1 MAAPLPCCTI
11 RAAALDAS
19 TRALQ
24 VRAGRD
30 IEAIQYGS
38 TILAA
43 AKSVPSDD
51 ELLQE
56 AVTLLGCS
64 TALCSFP
71 RIPLKTM
78 CSEALRHPQI
88 NGSMWSSRMLL

>member
-1 MAAPLPCCTI
+1 
-11 RAAALDAS
+11 
-19 TRALQ
+19 

-43 AKSVPSDD
+43 ARSAPSDD

-56 AVTLLGCS
+56 AVTLLGCRPAYIFVMFFVS
-64 TALCSFP
+64 IRSAFWSLPKGNARDIITARKAFP
-71 RIPLKTM
+71 SHRLAAP
-78 CSEALRHPQI
+78 PQHE
-88 NGSMWSSRMLL
+88 LQP

>member
-1 MAAPLPCCTI
+1 MKMS
-11 RAAALDAS
+11 DAFLQAS
-19 TRALQ
+19 VHMEQRTELTACGTGLQ

-43 AKSVPSDD
+43 AKSAPSDD

-56 AVTLLGCS
+56 AVTLLG
-64 TALCSFP
+64 
-71 RIPLKTM
+71 
-78 CSEALRHPQI
+78 
-88 NGSMWSSRMLL
+88 

>member
-1 MAAPLPCCTI
+1 MHSRVQEDTNLS
-11 RAAALDAS
+11 AS
-19 TRALQ
+19 MHAQQQTSCISCGDGLQ

-43 AKSVPSDD
+43 AKSAPSDD

-56 AVTLLGCS
+56 AVTLLGC
-64 TALCSFP
+64 CSLYIF
-71 RIPLKTM
+71 
-78 CSEALRHPQI
+78 
-88 NGSMWSSRMLL
+88 SS